1 MRLEFRRFD
10 LRLKNTWTIATS
22 AKGGG
27 STVAATVLVRLTDA
41 GTAGLGE
48 APTTRRYKESVER
61 IEEFL
66 KRVDATK
73 LSFGDV
79 EGTTAYLDTLAP
91 VSVSA
96 KCAIN
101 TALLDGAA
109 RLARKPIY
117 DLLGLGFT
125 EKKHVTSLTIGID
138 SPEKIREKTMDAAAY
153 PALKIKLGVPEDREN
168 MAAVRSVAPSKR
180 VRVDANEG
188 WATKEDA
195 LRQIE
200 WLAKDGHVDF
210 VEQPMH
216 ASTPPADL
224 AWLKSRSPLPLFG
237 DESYHDA
244 KDVAQCAECYHG
256 VNVKL
261 VKTGGISGAF
271 EALKA
276 ARKAGLQTMI
286 GCMIESSICISAAA
300 HLAELTNYLDIDG
313 NILITNDPYAGPTS
327 EGGMVSFAS
336 ASEKNGLRV
345 RSRGDDPLA

>member
-1 MRLEFRRFD
+1 MKLDFRRFD
-10 LRLKNTWTIATS
+10 LTLKNTWTIATS
-22 AKGGG
+22 AKSGG
-27 STVAATVLVRLTDA
+27 STVAVTVLVRLADSGVT
-41 GTAGLGE
+41 GLGE
-48 APTTRRYKESVER
+48 APTTRRYKESPER
-61 IEEFL
+61 IEEYL
-66 KRVDATK
+66 RRVDPAK
-73 LSFGDV
+73 LSFKDV
-79 EGTTAYLDTLAP
+79 EASTAYLDTLAP
-91 VSVSA
+91 VSLA
-96 KCAIN
+96 GKCAIN

-109 RLARKPIY
+109 RLAGKAIY

-138 SPEKIREKTMDAAAY
+138 SPQKIREKTADAAAF
-153 PALKIKLGVPEDREN
+153 PALKIKLGVPEDQEN
-168 MAAVRSVAPSKR
+168 MAAVRSVAPTKR

-188 WATKEDA
+188 WTTKEEA

-200 WLAKDGHVDF
+200 WLAKDGNVDF

-244 KDVAQCAECYHG
+244 GDVALCAECYHG

-271 EALKA
+271 EALQA

-286 GCMIESSICISAAA
+286 GCMIESSVCISAAA

-313 NILITNDPYAGPTS
+313 NILINNDPYAGPAS
-327 EGGMVSFAS
+327 EKGIVSFAS
-336 ASEKNGLRV
+336 AVEKTGLRV
-345 RSRGDDPLA
+345 RPRGADPLA